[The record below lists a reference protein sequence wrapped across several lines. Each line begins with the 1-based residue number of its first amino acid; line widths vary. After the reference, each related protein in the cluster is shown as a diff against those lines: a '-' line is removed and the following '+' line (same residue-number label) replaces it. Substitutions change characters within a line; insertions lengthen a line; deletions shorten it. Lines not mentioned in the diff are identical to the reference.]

1 MVAWPVDRQL
11 LWRHAATL
19 WSVCSQAPVAMVT
32 PKPLRRVLRTWP
44 ASTPSGVGACHHGN
58 RFPHLNKGQPNRR
71 GQGWRGWALS
81 VGGGTHLG
89 QAGSKENTFKQLSHS
104 LQELV
109 HVWPLQHI
117 HLQRQGHHAGQS
129 QQPPG
134 KAWGPESPGEEE
146 SLTRPLP
153 PDPRRTEQGAV

>member
-1 MVAWPVDRQL
+1 METASP
-11 LWRHAATL
+11 TL
-19 WSVCSQAPVAMVT
+19 T
-32 PKPLRRVLRTWP
+32 
-44 ASTPSGVGACHHGN
+44 
-58 RFPHLNKGQPNRR
+58 KGRLIDR

-81 VGGGTHLG
+81 AQGRTHLG
-89 QAGSKENTFKQLSHS
+89 QAGSKEHTFEQLSHS

-146 SLTRPLP
+146 SLTRSLP
-153 PDPRRTEQGAV
+153 PDPRRTERGAVSSNMALRTRQPSRYAPGLSLEQTPHPRGRGKLTWCGGICRTSEWKGWAMFG